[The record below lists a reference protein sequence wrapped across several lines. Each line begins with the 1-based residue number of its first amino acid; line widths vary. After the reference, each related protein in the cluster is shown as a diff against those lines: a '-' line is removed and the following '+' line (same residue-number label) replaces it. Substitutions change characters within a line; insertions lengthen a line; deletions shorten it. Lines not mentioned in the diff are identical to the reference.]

1 MIWDTEHWANPCYTF
16 PHSWTVLFYFLKT
29 WPAYISLNLIPQGTM
44 SKLLYFTNKKC
55 MDVCNVWMYE
65 LNCPCTVDPHKGL
78 HFDLPNKSLKQC
90 LHDEV
95 WLSNY
100 NQQCHMGPA
109 KLESNKKVHTITFTN
124 IFIPIYSNSQ
134 FYMTLCA
141 LGILAPL
148 TNYDI
153 YAPKH
158 FSFQQRLCNK
168 VVFEPLKWRHHKCW
182 NDYSHIS

>member
-1 MIWDTEHWANPCYTF
+1 MM
-16 PHSWTVLFYFLKT
+16 L
-29 WPAYISLNLIPQGTM
+29 
-44 SKLLYFTNKKC
+44 KLLYFNLKTNKKC
-55 MDVCNVWMYE
+55 MYVCMNFYT
-65 LNCPCTVDPHKGL
+65 CTVDPHKGL

-109 KLESNKKVHTITFTN
+109 KLKSNKKVHAISFTK
-124 IFIPIYSNSQ
+124 IYSNSQ

-141 LGILAPL
+141 LHILAPL
-148 TNYDI
+148 PNYSF

-158 FSFQQRLCNK
+158 FCVQQRLCNK
-168 VVFEPLKWRHHKCW
+168 VVFEPLKWRHHKRW
-182 NDYSHIS
+182 NDNSYIS

>member
-1 MIWDTEHWANPCYTF
+1 MNFYT
-16 PHSWTVLFYFLKT
+16 
-29 WPAYISLNLIPQGTM
+29 
-44 SKLLYFTNKKC
+44 
-55 MDVCNVWMYE
+55 
-65 LNCPCTVDPHKGL
+65 CTVDPHKGL

-109 KLESNKKVHTITFTN
+109 KLKSNKKVHAISFTK

-141 LGILAPL
+141 LHILAPL
-148 TNYDI
+148 PNYGF

-158 FSFQQRLCNK
+158 FFFFSTEVVQQSSLWAIEMEASQVLEWFYLHKLGQFQVSQ
-168 VVFEPLKWRHHKCW
+168 V
-182 NDYSHIS
+182 

>member
-29 WPAYISLNLIPQGTM
+29 WPAYISLNLIPPGMM

-55 MDVCNVWMYE
+55 MDVCNVWVYE
-65 LNCPCTVDPHKGL
+65 LNCPCTVGPHKGL

-124 IFIPIYSNSQ
+124 I
-134 FYMTLCA
+134 
-141 LGILAPL
+141 
-148 TNYDI
+148 
-153 YAPKH
+153 
-158 FSFQQRLCNK
+158 SFQFTLTVNSTWHCVHWVSWLLYQITTFMLQNIFLFNRGCATK
-168 VVFEPLKWRHHKCW
+168 
-182 NDYSHIS
+182 